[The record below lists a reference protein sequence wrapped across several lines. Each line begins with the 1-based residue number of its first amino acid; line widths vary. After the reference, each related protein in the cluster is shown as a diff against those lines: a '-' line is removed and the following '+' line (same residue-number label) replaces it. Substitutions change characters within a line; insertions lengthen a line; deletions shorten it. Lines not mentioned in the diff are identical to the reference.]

1 MLDTDARAGNGR
13 TDDGPD
19 DGLGRRPVGEL
30 LRRWRE
36 RRRLS
41 QLELSNQAEVS
52 TRHLSFLETS
62 RATPSRQMVLH
73 LAEHLDVPLR
83 ERNQL
88 LLAAGY
94 APVYPQHPLDSPRMA
109 SVRTAV
115 RQVLTGHD
123 PYPALVVDRWWTL
136 VEANSGAGLF
146 IGGLPAHLLEPPVNV
161 LRLALHPD
169 GLAPQI
175 SNLGEW
181 RGHLLARLRAQVMTT
196 ADPGLEELYRELA
209 GYPGP
214 APSEEHQADAIVV
227 PLTIARDGR
236 EFSFFSTI
244 ATFGT
249 PLDVTVSELM
259 IESFFPA
266 DEATGE
272 ALRR

>member
-1 MLDTDARAGNGR
+1 MGPASKAGRIALVVVAAVLALLAWR
-13 TDDGPD
+13 TDFTPK
-19 DGLGRRPVGEL
+19 RPK
-30 LRRWRE
+30 
-36 RRRLS
+36 
-41 QLELSNQAEVS
+41 
-52 TRHLSFLETS
+52 
-62 RATPSRQMVLH
+62 
-73 LAEHLDVPLR
+73 VPLR

-123 PYPALVVDRWWTL
+123 PYPAVVVDRWWNL
-136 VEANSGAGLF
+136 VDANAGAALF
-146 IGGLPAHLLEPPVNV
+146 IGGLPAHLLQPPANV

-169 GLAPQI
+169 GLAPRI
-175 SNLGEW
+175 RNMGEW
-181 RGHLLARLRAQVMTT
+181 RGHLMARLRAQVMTT
-196 ADPGLEELYRELA
+196 ADPRLEELYRELE

-214 APSEEHQADAIVV
+214 APSDDHPADAIVV
-227 PLTIARDGR
+227 PLTVERDGQ
-236 EFSFFSTI
+236 ELSFFSTI

-266 DEATGE
+266 DEATAA

>member
-1 MLDTDARAGNGR
+1 MLDI
-13 TDDGPD
+13 DDHGGEGGSD
-19 DGLGRRPVGEL
+19 VLVRRPVGEL
-30 LRRWRE
+30 LRHWRE

-52 TRHLSFLETS
+52 TRHLSFVETS

-115 RQVLTGHD
+115 RQVLTGHE
-123 PYPALVVDRWWTL
+123 PYPALVVDRWWNL
-136 VEANSGAGLF
+136 VDHNAGAGVF
-146 IGGLPAHLLEPPVNV
+146 IGGLPEHLLRPPVNV
-161 LRLALHPD
+161 LRLALHPE

-175 SNLGEW
+175 LNLGEW
-181 RGHLLARLRAQVMTT
+181 RGHLLARLRAQVLVTD
-196 ADPGLEELYRELA
+196 DPALAELYRELRA
-209 GYPGP
+209 YPGP
-214 APSEEHQADAIVV
+214 PATDEHPADAIVV
-227 PLTIARDGR
+227 PLRIERDGR
-236 EFSFFSTI
+236 VFSFFSTI

-266 DEATGE
+266 DEATAA
-272 ALRR
+272 ALRG

>member
-1 MLDTDARAGNGR
+1 VLDTDERSGPGGA
-13 TDDGPD
+13 DDAMV
-19 DGLGRRPVGEL
+19 RRPVGEL
-30 LRRWRE
+30 IRRWRE

-52 TRHLSFLETS
+52 TRHLSFVETS

-123 PYPALVVDRWWTL
+123 PYPALVVDRWWNL
-136 VEANSGAGLF
+136 VEANAGAGVF
-146 IGGLPAHLLEPPVNV
+146 IGGLPAHLLTPPVNA
-161 LRLALHPD
+161 LRLALHPE

-175 SNLGEW
+175 LNIGEW
-181 RGHLLARLRAQVMTT
+181 RGHLLARLRSQVMTT
-196 ADPGLEELYRELA
+196 ADAGLEGLYRELA

-214 APSEEHQADAIVV
+214 PPSDEHPADAIVV
-227 PLTIARDGR
+227 PLRLEHDGR
-236 EFSFFSTI
+236 ELSFFSTI

-266 DEATGE
+266 DEATAE